1 MVNRA
6 EAPVP
11 SAFRRGGANFCRD
24 GRMSEHP
31 RTVRLAHAGGGA
43 LLVVGPTRRTIRS
56 TRSTRINNRARLSGM
71 ATDEAVWYGPRALT
85 RVRQVCIPVELLRAL
100 NLDAGSEL
108 QFALAED
115 GSEIRVRPTGRS
127 RTTKDEE
134 RA

>member
-1 MVNRA
+1 
-6 EAPVP
+6 
-11 SAFRRGGANFCRD
+11 
-24 GRMSEHP
+24 
-31 RTVRLAHAGGGA
+31 
-43 LLVVGPTRRTIRS
+43 
-56 TRSTRINNRARLSGM
+56 M

-127 RTTKDEE
+127 RTTKDDE